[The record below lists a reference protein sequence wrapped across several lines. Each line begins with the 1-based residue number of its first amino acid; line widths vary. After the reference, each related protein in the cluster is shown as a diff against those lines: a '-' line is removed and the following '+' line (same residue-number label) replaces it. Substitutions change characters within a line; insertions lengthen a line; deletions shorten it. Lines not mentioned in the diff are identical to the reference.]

1 MLVFLLLDLNV
12 NIRVRIIVSHFAN
25 CEVNSSYCG
34 CKVVNHTKIAKQFF
48 SRGKFNSSR
57 LCLSTSYPYFI
68 HSLHTIIKRNIAYTQ
83 NYIPNGKNALQ
94 FLKNIFACARVKISL
109 RSAYLLQSEFQTM
122 IGTLNIKDVV
132 TFSEH
137 QALTV
142 SGPFQ
147 TSMMKLLGK

>member
-1 MLVFLLLDLNV
+1 MLVFLLLNLNV

-68 HSLHTIIKRNIAYTQ
+68 HSLHYEIQ
-83 NYIPNGKNALQ
+83 
-94 FLKNIFACARVKISL
+94 IFKYSFKYCLYPKLHTKWKKCFAILEKHFRL
-109 RSAYLLQSEFQTM
+109 RQGENLA
-122 IGTLNIKDVV
+122 
-132 TFSEH
+132 TFGIFT
-137 QALTV
+137 A
-142 SGPFQ
+142 
-147 TSMMKLLGK
+147 K

>member
-1 MLVFLLLDLNV
+1 MLVFLLLNLNV
-12 NIRVRIIVSHFAN
+12 NIRVRIIVLHFAN

-83 NYIPNGKNALQ
+83 NYNTKWKKCFAILEKHFRLRQGENLATFG
-94 FLKNIFACARVKISL
+94 IFIAK
-109 RSAYLLQSEFQTM
+109 
-122 IGTLNIKDVV
+122 
-132 TFSEH
+132 
-137 QALTV
+137 
-142 SGPFQ
+142 
-147 TSMMKLLGK
+147 